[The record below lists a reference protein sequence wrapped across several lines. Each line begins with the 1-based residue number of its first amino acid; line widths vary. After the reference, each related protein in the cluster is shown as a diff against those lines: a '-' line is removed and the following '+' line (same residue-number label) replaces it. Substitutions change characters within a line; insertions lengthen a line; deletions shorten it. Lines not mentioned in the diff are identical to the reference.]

1 MLHWSPLAAGAST
14 IPIAVLSLGVSAVI
28 APRLISR
35 ISAPPALALGMAIQA
50 LGLLL
55 LLRVPAHANYL
66 SDLAPA
72 YSIVG
77 IGLGLAQVAVQI
89 AAFADVAADEAGL
102 TGGALETAR
111 EMGGALGLALLVSL
125 AVGGAT
131 DLTDAFHHSM
141 LGGAAFAGLSALVA
155 STVLYRAGQRAD
167 AVRRPTNSP
176 DLESSERYAGALS

>member
-1 MLHWSPLAAGAST
+1 MSGRAHIG
-14 IPIAVLSLGVSAVI
+14 
-28 APRLISR
+28 
-35 ISAPPALALGMAIQA
+35 APPALALGMAIQA

-102 TGGALETAR
+102 AGGALETAR

-131 DLTDAFHHSM
+131 DLTDTFHRSV
-141 LGGAAFAGLSALVA
+141 LGGAVFAGLSAAVGCTL
-155 STVLYRAGQRAD
+155 LHRAGVRATTP
-167 AVRRPTNSP
+167 VRGPSET
-176 DLESSERYAGALS
+176 LEPESTAPSTRALS